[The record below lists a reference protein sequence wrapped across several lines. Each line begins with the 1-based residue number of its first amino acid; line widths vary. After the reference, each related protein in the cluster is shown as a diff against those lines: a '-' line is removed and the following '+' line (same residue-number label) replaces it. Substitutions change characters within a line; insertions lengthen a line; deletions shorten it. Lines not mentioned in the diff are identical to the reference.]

1 MVYQTREDLL
11 SENEDLTSA
20 LENIFDLASN
30 GGDQEIA
37 DIAADALEVEND
49 TGSDE

>member
-1 MVYQTREDLL
+1 MVYQKREDLL

-30 GGDQEIA
+30 RGDQEIA
-37 DIAADALEVEND
+37 DIAADVLGIE
-49 TGSDE
+49 SDEESD